1 MKKLSS
7 FLFIISLISLAI
19 GLSDVGS
26 GIFSGLIRAAGAVFF
41 VLAYITRVIEK
52 AEAEET
58 GQVQGE
64 VEGLR
69 AEGDESSAGLLTPAH
84 LAH

>member
-7 FLFIISLISLAI
+7 ILFIISLISLAI

-26 GIFSGLIRAAGAVFF
+26 TMFSGLIRAMGAVFF
-41 VLAYITRVIEK
+41 VVAYITRVMEK

-69 AEGDESSAGLLTPAH
+69 DEGDESSAGLLTPAH
-84 LAH
+84 VAH

>member
-7 FLFIISLISLAI
+7 ILFVVSLISLAI

-26 GIFSGLIRAAGAVFF
+26 NMFSGLGRAMGAIFF
-41 VLAYITRVIEK
+41 ALAFITRVFEK

-84 LAH
+84 AAH